1 MKKMIL
7 LLGLILGICNMG
19 VTAFAE
25 ESLVEVLIKT
35 RPENGNVYTG
45 IEQID
50 MDVYDLTEWRQK
62 RASNE
67 KADKEYIMDTYPTKE
82 RLATFVQTEQLK
94 KINQV
99 PYSVDAK
106 GEISLS
112 LPRQQNNQDA
122 AYLILS
128 SGETGN
134 YHMVPIIIYLPQRM
148 TNTLTEADKLEITCK
163 YREIP
168 VTPPTSEPPPSTTTT
183 TTTKS
188 TEPPITDSSGPRKD
202 LPKTIGTP
210 SGGEGPSYSGKELP
224 STNELIRNYCFLGL
238 LLMIVGLVGL
248 NKNKGEKIMKNKK
261 KWVALLT
268 TLLCLIPLLAGVL
281 GGGDSAYAADS
292 VDVTIHKKKMD
303 EFPNSSIE
311 NTGEEM
317 NEFNRYEG
325 LPGITFTAWDISED
339 FYAELRSRLTGNE
352 TDAEYNTIAKEVM
365 NDFELNNAP
374 NATRVGTDQTTD
386 QDGNANFTNLP
397 TKNADGTYKVYF
409 FEEHASQGVE
419 IGSYKLI
426 MMLPMK
432 GSNGQDLTKIHLY
445 PKNKVEGE
453 DPEKELVDDNGD
465 PLPPRPAG
473 AYDFEVGQQIHYRAS
488 FVIPSQIGDLV
499 NGAPRYTKLEFKD
512 AVDQTGVKFEGID
525 QIVIGGTAVTPAT
538 FLANATDDYY
548 NTAAP
553 FTGYAGFN
561 IAMNLTG
568 AAGPATAQ
576 YLSQYAG
583 QRIEFYYTVSFTDET
598 PVDLDINNEF
608 TVTMNHDGGQDDVK
622 TNDPIDPIITGGKKF
637 FKHEDGET
645 KGLAGAEFVVIREVN
660 GVEQY
665 LTVGTD
671 SKTWTPVGPNEDYAN
686 ATKFI
691 SDADGRFEVTGLAY
705 GDYMLREIK
714 APNGFQKL
722 TDDVDFEID
731 KDSYNNAT
739 ALPIANS
746 SKGGTLPSTGG
757 MGIIAFIVI
766 GLGLMAAAIVRYR
779 RVRFEV

>member
-35 RPENGNVYTG
+35 RPETGNVYTG

-94 KINQV
+94 KINHA
-99 PYSVDAK
+99 PYSVDAN

-168 VTPPTSEPPPSTTTT
+168 VTPPTSEPPPSKTTT

-538 FLANATDDYY
+538 FLANATADYY

-645 KGLAGAEFVVIREVN
+645 KGLAGAEFIVIREVN

>member
-35 RPENGNVYTG
+35 RPETGNVYTG

-94 KINQV
+94 KINQA
-99 PYSVDAK
+99 PYSVDAN

-325 LPGITFTAWDISED
+325 LLGITFTAWDISED

-512 AVDQTGVKFEGID
+512 AFDQTGVKFEGID

-671 SKTWTPVGPNEDYAN
+671 SKTWTPVGPNE
-686 ATKFI
+686 
-691 SDADGRFEVTGLAY
+691 E
-705 GDYMLREIK
+705 LRKRNKIH
-714 APNGFQKL
+714 F
-722 TDDVDFEID
+722 
-731 KDSYNNAT
+731 
-739 ALPIANS
+739 
-746 SKGGTLPSTGG
+746 
-757 MGIIAFIVI
+757 
-766 GLGLMAAAIVRYR
+766 
-779 RVRFEV
+779 

>member
-35 RPENGNVYTG
+35 RPETGNVYTG

-94 KINQV
+94 KINQA
-99 PYSVDAK
+99 PYSVDAN

-325 LPGITFTAWDISED
+325 LLGITFTAWDISED

-779 RVRFEV
+779 CVRFEV

>member
-35 RPENGNVYTG
+35 RPETGNVYTG

-94 KINQV
+94 KINQA

-365 NDFELNNAP
+365 NNFELNNAP

-538 FLANATDDYY
+538 FLANATADYY

-722 TDDVDFEID
+722 IDDVDFEID

>member
-1 MKKMIL
+1 MKHKVKWTGL
-7 LLGLILGICNMG
+7 LTAIICLVPLLTGVFGL
-19 VTAFAE
+19 
-25 ESLVEVLIKT
+25 S
-35 RPENGNVYTG
+35 EN
-45 IEQID
+45 
-50 MDVYDLTEWRQK
+50 
-62 RASNE
+62 A
-67 KADKEYIMDTYPTKE
+67 KA
-82 RLATFVQTEQLK
+82 A
-94 KINQV
+94 
-99 PYSVDAK
+99 
-106 GEISLS
+106 
-112 LPRQQNNQDA
+112 
-122 AYLILS
+122 
-128 SGETGN
+128 GET
-134 YHMVPIIIYLPQRM
+134 VSV
-148 TNTLTEADKLEITCK
+148 TL
-163 YREIP
+163 
-168 VTPPTSEPPPSTTTT
+168 
-183 TTTKS
+183 
-188 TEPPITDSSGPRKD
+188 
-202 LPKTIGTP
+202 
-210 SGGEGPSYSGKELP
+210 
-224 STNELIRNYCFLGL
+224 
-238 LLMIVGLVGL
+238 
-248 NKNKGEKIMKNKK
+248 
-261 KWVALLT
+261 
-268 TLLCLIPLLAGVL
+268 
-281 GGGDSAYAADS
+281 
-292 VDVTIHKKKMD
+292 HKKKID
-303 EFPNSSIE
+303 EFPNTAIA
-311 NTGEEM
+311 NTGKEM
-317 NEFNRYEG
+317 NEFDHYQG
-325 LPGITFTAWDISED
+325 LPGVTFTAWDVTED
-339 FYAELRSRLTGNE
+339 FYSKLGLTGSE
-352 TDAEYNTIAKEVM
+352 TDAVAKTKTEALMQTFVL
-365 NDFELNNAP
+365 DKG
-374 NATRVGTDQTTD
+374 NATNVASDVTDAN
-386 QDGNANFTNLP
+386 GNVTFP
-397 TKNADGTYKVYF
+397 TLEKRTAGGIYKVYY
-409 FEEHASQGVE
+409 FEET
-419 IGSYKLI
+419 
-426 MMLPMK
+426 LPA
-432 GSNGQDLTKIHLY
+432 GYTTYSNPIILVLPAMDGANELSTIHLY
-445 PKNKVEGE
+445 PKNKIDDKEK
-453 DPEKELVDDNGD
+453 PEKILVDEAGKA
-465 PLPPRPAG
+465 LEGVPAG
-473 AYDFEVGQQIHYRAS
+473 ETFYTFEVGKRINYKAS
-488 FVIPSQIGDLV
+488 FTFPSQIGEILTEAGV
-499 NGAPRYTKLEFKD
+499 EQTRYNKFVLD
-512 AVDQTGVKFEGID
+512 DQVSQKGVKFEGID

>member
-1 MKKMIL
+1 
-7 LLGLILGICNMG
+7 
-19 VTAFAE
+19 
-25 ESLVEVLIKT
+25 
-35 RPENGNVYTG
+35 
-45 IEQID
+45 
-50 MDVYDLTEWRQK
+50 
-62 RASNE
+62 
-67 KADKEYIMDTYPTKE
+67 
-82 RLATFVQTEQLK
+82 
-94 KINQV
+94 
-99 PYSVDAK
+99 
-106 GEISLS
+106 
-112 LPRQQNNQDA
+112 
-122 AYLILS
+122 
-128 SGETGN
+128 
-134 YHMVPIIIYLPQRM
+134 
-148 TNTLTEADKLEITCK
+148 
-163 YREIP
+163 
-168 VTPPTSEPPPSTTTT
+168 
-183 TTTKS
+183 
-188 TEPPITDSSGPRKD
+188 
-202 LPKTIGTP
+202 
-210 SGGEGPSYSGKELP
+210 
-224 STNELIRNYCFLGL
+224 
-238 LLMIVGLVGL
+238 
-248 NKNKGEKIMKNKK
+248 MKNKK

-365 NDFELNNAP
+365 NNFELNNAP

-473 AYDFEVGQQIHYRAS
+473 AYDFEVGQQIHYHAS

-538 FLANATDDYY
+538 FLANATADYY

>member
-35 RPENGNVYTG
+35 RPETGNVYTG

-94 KINQV
+94 KINHA
-99 PYSVDAK
+99 PYSVDAN

-538 FLANATDDYY
+538 FLANATADYY

-645 KGLAGAEFVVIREVN
+645 KGLAGAEFIVIREVN

>member
-35 RPENGNVYTG
+35 RPETGNVYTG

-94 KINQV
+94 KNNQA

-248 NKNKGEKIMKNKK
+248 NKNKGEKN
-261 KWVALLT
+261 
-268 TLLCLIPLLAGVL
+268 
-281 GGGDSAYAADS
+281 
-292 VDVTIHKKKMD
+292 
-303 EFPNSSIE
+303 
-311 NTGEEM
+311 
-317 NEFNRYEG
+317 YE
-325 LPGITFTAWDISED
+325 
-339 FYAELRSRLTGNE
+339 
-352 TDAEYNTIAKEVM
+352 K
-365 NDFELNNAP
+365 
-374 NATRVGTDQTTD
+374 
-386 QDGNANFTNLP
+386 
-397 TKNADGTYKVYF
+397 
-409 FEEHASQGVE
+409 
-419 IGSYKLI
+419 
-426 MMLPMK
+426 
-432 GSNGQDLTKIHLY
+432 
-445 PKNKVEGE
+445 
-453 DPEKELVDDNGD
+453 
-465 PLPPRPAG
+465 
-473 AYDFEVGQQIHYRAS
+473 
-488 FVIPSQIGDLV
+488 
-499 NGAPRYTKLEFKD
+499 
-512 AVDQTGVKFEGID
+512 
-525 QIVIGGTAVTPAT
+525 
-538 FLANATDDYY
+538 
-548 NTAAP
+548 
-553 FTGYAGFN
+553 
-561 IAMNLTG
+561 
-568 AAGPATAQ
+568 
-576 YLSQYAG
+576 
-583 QRIEFYYTVSFTDET
+583 
-598 PVDLDINNEF
+598 
-608 TVTMNHDGGQDDVK
+608 
-622 TNDPIDPIITGGKKF
+622 
-637 FKHEDGET
+637 
-645 KGLAGAEFVVIREVN
+645 
-660 GVEQY
+660 
-665 LTVGTD
+665 
-671 SKTWTPVGPNEDYAN
+671 
-686 ATKFI
+686 
-691 SDADGRFEVTGLAY
+691 
-705 GDYMLREIK
+705 
-714 APNGFQKL
+714 
-722 TDDVDFEID
+722 
-731 KDSYNNAT
+731 
-739 ALPIANS
+739 
-746 SKGGTLPSTGG
+746 
-757 MGIIAFIVI
+757 
-766 GLGLMAAAIVRYR
+766 
-779 RVRFEV
+779 

>member
-35 RPENGNVYTG
+35 RPETGNVYTG

-82 RLATFVQTEQLK
+82 RLAIFVQTEQLK
-94 KINQV
+94 KINQA

-210 SGGEGPSYSGKELP
+210 SGGERPSYSGKELP

-248 NKNKGEKIMKNKK
+248 NKNKGKKIMKNKK

-453 DPEKELVDDNGD
+453 DPVKELVDDNGD

-538 FLANATDDYY
+538 FLANATADYY

-665 LTVGTD
+665 LIVGTD

>member
-35 RPENGNVYTG
+35 RPETGNVYTG

-67 KADKEYIMDTYPTKE
+67 KADKEYIMDTYPTQE

-94 KINQV
+94 KINQA

-148 TNTLTEADKLEITCK
+148 TNTLAEADKLEITCK

-365 NDFELNNAP
+365 NNFELNNAP

-473 AYDFEVGQQIHYRAS
+473 AYDFEVGQQIHYHAS

-538 FLANATDDYY
+538 FLANATADYY

-568 AAGPATAQ
+568 AAGP
-576 YLSQYAG
+576 
-583 QRIEFYYTVSFTDET
+583 
-598 PVDLDINNEF
+598 VDNWIFL
-608 TVTMNHDGGQDDVK
+608 V
-622 TNDPIDPIITGGKKF
+622 
-637 FKHEDGET
+637 
-645 KGLAGAEFVVIREVN
+645 GLCI
-660 GVEQY
+660 
-665 LTVGTD
+665 
-671 SKTWTPVGPNEDYAN
+671 
-686 ATKFI
+686 
-691 SDADGRFEVTGLAY
+691 
-705 GDYMLREIK
+705 
-714 APNGFQKL
+714 
-722 TDDVDFEID
+722 
-731 KDSYNNAT
+731 
-739 ALPIANS
+739 
-746 SKGGTLPSTGG
+746 
-757 MGIIAFIVI
+757 
-766 GLGLMAAAIVRYR
+766 
-779 RVRFEV
+779 

>member
-1 MKKMIL
+1 
-7 LLGLILGICNMG
+7 
-19 VTAFAE
+19 
-25 ESLVEVLIKT
+25 
-35 RPENGNVYTG
+35 
-45 IEQID
+45 
-50 MDVYDLTEWRQK
+50 
-62 RASNE
+62 
-67 KADKEYIMDTYPTKE
+67 
-82 RLATFVQTEQLK
+82 
-94 KINQV
+94 
-99 PYSVDAK
+99 
-106 GEISLS
+106 
-112 LPRQQNNQDA
+112 
-122 AYLILS
+122 
-128 SGETGN
+128 
-134 YHMVPIIIYLPQRM
+134 
-148 TNTLTEADKLEITCK
+148 
-163 YREIP
+163 
-168 VTPPTSEPPPSTTTT
+168 
-183 TTTKS
+183 
-188 TEPPITDSSGPRKD
+188 
-202 LPKTIGTP
+202 
-210 SGGEGPSYSGKELP
+210 
-224 STNELIRNYCFLGL
+224 
-238 LLMIVGLVGL
+238 
-248 NKNKGEKIMKNKK
+248 MKNKK

-281 GGGDSAYAADS
+281 GGGEKAHAIDA

-303 EFPNSSIE
+303 EFPNSSLE

-317 NEFNRYEG
+317 TEFDRYEG
-325 LPGITFTAWDISED
+325 LPNITFTAWDITED

-352 TDAEYNTIAKEVM
+352 TDAEYNTIAKAVM
-365 NDFELNNAP
+365 DAFNLNAAP
-374 NATRVGTDQTTD
+374 NAVDMGDQTTD
-386 QDGNANFTNLP
+386 ANGEANFTNLP

-432 GSNGQDLTKIHLY
+432 GSNGQDLSKIHLY

-453 DPEKELVDDNGD
+453 DPEKELVDENGD

-488 FVIPSQIGDLV
+488 FVIPSQIGELV
-499 NGAPRYTKLEFKD
+499 NGAPRYTKLEFND

-525 QIVIGGTAVTPAT
+525 QIVMNGTPINVNQFTGAPYAMTNYT
-538 FLANATDDYY
+538 NDGTD
-548 NTAAP
+548 
-553 FTGYAGFN
+553 FSGYAGFN

-568 AAGPATAQ
+568 ANGPATAQ
-576 YLSQYAG
+576 YLGQYAG
-583 QRIEFYYTVSFTDET
+583 QTMEIYYTVSFTDET

-608 TVTMNHDGGQDDVK
+608 TVTMNHDGGQDDIK
-622 TNDPIDPIITGGKKF
+622 TNPPIDPITTGGKKF

-645 KGLAGAEFVVIREVN
+645 NGLAGAEFVVIRVVN

-665 LTVGTD
+665 LTESANT
-671 SKTWTPVGPNEDYAN
+671 KTWTPVGPNEDYAN

-691 SDADGRFEVTGLAY
+691 SGADGSFEVTGLEY

-722 TDDVDFEID
+722 TDDVDFEIT

>member
-1 MKKMIL
+1 
-7 LLGLILGICNMG
+7 
-19 VTAFAE
+19 
-25 ESLVEVLIKT
+25 
-35 RPENGNVYTG
+35 
-45 IEQID
+45 
-50 MDVYDLTEWRQK
+50 
-62 RASNE
+62 
-67 KADKEYIMDTYPTKE
+67 
-82 RLATFVQTEQLK
+82 
-94 KINQV
+94 
-99 PYSVDAK
+99 
-106 GEISLS
+106 
-112 LPRQQNNQDA
+112 
-122 AYLILS
+122 
-128 SGETGN
+128 
-134 YHMVPIIIYLPQRM
+134 
-148 TNTLTEADKLEITCK
+148 
-163 YREIP
+163 
-168 VTPPTSEPPPSTTTT
+168 
-183 TTTKS
+183 
-188 TEPPITDSSGPRKD
+188 
-202 LPKTIGTP
+202 
-210 SGGEGPSYSGKELP
+210 
-224 STNELIRNYCFLGL
+224 
-238 LLMIVGLVGL
+238 
-248 NKNKGEKIMKNKK
+248 MKNKK

-268 TLLCLIPLLAGVL
+268 TLLCLFPLLAGVL

-445 PKNKVEGE
+445 PKNKVEGD
-453 DPEKELVDDNGD
+453 DPVKELVDDNGD

-538 FLANATDDYY
+538 FLANATADYY

-766 GLGLMAAAIVRYR
+766 GLGLIAAAIVRYR

>member
-35 RPENGNVYTG
+35 RPETGNVYTG

-94 KINQV
+94 KINHA
-99 PYSVDAK
+99 PYSVDAN

>member
-35 RPENGNVYTG
+35 RPETGNVYTG

-94 KINQV
+94 KINHA
-99 PYSVDAK
+99 PYSVDAN

-538 FLANATDDYY
+538 FLANATADYY

-645 KGLAGAEFVVIREVN
+645 KGLAGAEFIVIREVN

-665 LTVGTD
+665 LTVGTE

-779 RVRFEV
+779 RVQFEV

>member
-35 RPENGNVYTG
+35 RPETGNVYTG

-94 KINQV
+94 KINHA
-99 PYSVDAK
+99 PYSVDAN

-386 QDGNANFTNLP
+386 QDENANFTNLP

-538 FLANATDDYY
+538 FLANATADYY

-645 KGLAGAEFVVIREVN
+645 KGLAGAEFIVIREVN

>member
-1 MKKMIL
+1 
-7 LLGLILGICNMG
+7 
-19 VTAFAE
+19 
-25 ESLVEVLIKT
+25 
-35 RPENGNVYTG
+35 
-45 IEQID
+45 
-50 MDVYDLTEWRQK
+50 
-62 RASNE
+62 
-67 KADKEYIMDTYPTKE
+67 
-82 RLATFVQTEQLK
+82 
-94 KINQV
+94 
-99 PYSVDAK
+99 
-106 GEISLS
+106 
-112 LPRQQNNQDA
+112 
-122 AYLILS
+122 
-128 SGETGN
+128 
-134 YHMVPIIIYLPQRM
+134 
-148 TNTLTEADKLEITCK
+148 
-163 YREIP
+163 
-168 VTPPTSEPPPSTTTT
+168 
-183 TTTKS
+183 
-188 TEPPITDSSGPRKD
+188 
-202 LPKTIGTP
+202 
-210 SGGEGPSYSGKELP
+210 
-224 STNELIRNYCFLGL
+224 
-238 LLMIVGLVGL
+238 
-248 NKNKGEKIMKNKK
+248 MKNKK

-553 FTGYAGFN
+553 FTGYAG
-561 IAMNLTG
+561 AML
-568 AAGPATAQ
+568 
-576 YLSQYAG
+576 
-583 QRIEFYYTVSFTDET
+583 
-598 PVDLDINNEF
+598 DLIL
-608 TVTMNHDGGQDDVK
+608 Q
-622 TNDPIDPIITGGKKF
+622 
-637 FKHEDGET
+637 
-645 KGLAGAEFVVIREVN
+645 
-660 GVEQY
+660 
-665 LTVGTD
+665 
-671 SKTWTPVGPNEDYAN
+671 
-686 ATKFI
+686 
-691 SDADGRFEVTGLAY
+691 
-705 GDYMLREIK
+705 
-714 APNGFQKL
+714 
-722 TDDVDFEID
+722 
-731 KDSYNNAT
+731 
-739 ALPIANS
+739 
-746 SKGGTLPSTGG
+746 
-757 MGIIAFIVI
+757 
-766 GLGLMAAAIVRYR
+766 
-779 RVRFEV
+779 

>member
-1 MKKMIL
+1 
-7 LLGLILGICNMG
+7 
-19 VTAFAE
+19 
-25 ESLVEVLIKT
+25 
-35 RPENGNVYTG
+35 
-45 IEQID
+45 
-50 MDVYDLTEWRQK
+50 
-62 RASNE
+62 
-67 KADKEYIMDTYPTKE
+67 
-82 RLATFVQTEQLK
+82 
-94 KINQV
+94 
-99 PYSVDAK
+99 
-106 GEISLS
+106 
-112 LPRQQNNQDA
+112 
-122 AYLILS
+122 
-128 SGETGN
+128 
-134 YHMVPIIIYLPQRM
+134 
-148 TNTLTEADKLEITCK
+148 
-163 YREIP
+163 
-168 VTPPTSEPPPSTTTT
+168 
-183 TTTKS
+183 
-188 TEPPITDSSGPRKD
+188 
-202 LPKTIGTP
+202 
-210 SGGEGPSYSGKELP
+210 
-224 STNELIRNYCFLGL
+224 
-238 LLMIVGLVGL
+238 
-248 NKNKGEKIMKNKK
+248 
-261 KWVALLT
+261 
-268 TLLCLIPLLAGVL
+268 
-281 GGGDSAYAADS
+281 
-292 VDVTIHKKKMD
+292 
-303 EFPNSSIE
+303 
-311 NTGEEM
+311 
-317 NEFNRYEG
+317 
-325 LPGITFTAWDISED
+325 
-339 FYAELRSRLTGNE
+339 
-352 TDAEYNTIAKEVM
+352 
-365 NDFELNNAP
+365 
-374 NATRVGTDQTTD
+374 
-386 QDGNANFTNLP
+386 
-397 TKNADGTYKVYF
+397 
-409 FEEHASQGVE
+409 
-419 IGSYKLI
+419 
-426 MMLPMK
+426 MK

-453 DPEKELVDDNGD
+453 DHEN
-465 PLPPRPAG
+465 
-473 AYDFEVGQQIHYRAS
+473 DFEVGQQIHYRAS

-538 FLANATDDYY
+538 FLANATADYY

-645 KGLAGAEFVVIREVN
+645 KGLAGAEFVVVREVN

-671 SKTWTPVGPNEDYAN
+671 SKTWTPVGPN
-686 ATKFI
+686 
-691 SDADGRFEVTGLAY
+691 
-705 GDYMLREIK
+705 
-714 APNGFQKL
+714 
-722 TDDVDFEID
+722 DDVDFEID

>member
-35 RPENGNVYTG
+35 RPETGNVYTG

-94 KINQV
+94 KINHA
-99 PYSVDAK
+99 PYSVDAN

-538 FLANATDDYY
+538 FLANATADYY

-645 KGLAGAEFVVIREVN
+645 KGLAGAEFIVIREVN

-779 RVRFEV
+779 CVRFEV